1 MFLVCIFTISMS
13 KIKKNLFFLI
23 ILSLISSHGYTQTL
37 KGYVENAEDNSPIAS
52 VHVINLNQVIGVI
65 SDKKGKFEIAAKIND
80 TLYLSYLGYK
90 PIKVRVTNDLL
101 KFENFKIQLTEL
113 AYALEEV
120 IVSPYKLTGY
130 LEIDAKNIP
139 ISRSF
144 RYSIPGLPSKG
155 YEGGSRNIGAFSKIV
170 NSIFN
175 PADFLYNL
183 FGKNPKQLKKL
194 KQMKDD
200 YRIRE
205 LLASKFDRETLK
217 ELLQV
222 EKVDIDEILRN
233 CNYSDNFILTA
244 NDLQILDA
252 ISGCYEE
259 FKVLNIK

>member
-1 MFLVCIFTISMS
+1 MNKKFFFILIF
-13 KIKKNLFFLI
+13 NF
-23 ILSLISSHGYTQTL
+23 ISSYGLAQNQTFT
-37 KGYVENAEDNSPIAS
+37 GFVENAEDNSPIPS
-52 VHVINLNQVIGVI
+52 VHVINLSQVIGVI
-65 SDKKGKFEIAAKIND
+65 SDKKGKFEIPAKLND
-80 TLYLSYLGYK
+80 TLYLSYLGFK

-101 KFENFKIQLTEL
+101 KFKNSKIQLTEL

-130 LEIDAKNIP
+130 LEIDARNIP

-155 YEGGSRNIGAFSKIV
+155 YEGGSRNVGAFSKIV

-183 FGKNPKQLKKL
+183 FGKNPRQLKKL

-222 EKVDIDEILRN
+222 EKIDIDEILRN
-233 CNYSDNFILTA
+233 CNYSESFIISA

-259 FKVLNIK
+259 FKVLNRK

>member
-1 MFLVCIFTISMS
+1 MNL
-13 KIKKNLFFLI
+13 IKKNIFLHL
-23 ILSLISSHGYTQTL
+23 ILGLVSCYGFTQTKTL
-37 KGYVENAEDNSPIAS
+37 TGLVENAEDNSPIAS

-65 SDKKGKFEIAAKIND
+65 SDNEGKFKIPAKLND
-80 TLYLSYLGYK
+80 TLYFSYLGYK
-90 PIKVRVTNDLL
+90 PIKIRVTNDLL
-101 KFENFKIQLTEL
+101 KFENSKIQLTEL

-120 IVSPYKLTGY
+120 IISPYKLTGY
-130 LEIDAKNIP
+130 LEIDARNIP

-144 RYSIPGLPSKG
+144 RYSIPGLPTKG
-155 YEGGSRNIGAFSKIV
+155 YEAGSRNVGAFSKIV
-170 NSIFN
+170 SSIFN

-217 ELLQV
+217 ELLQID
-222 EKVDIDEILRN
+222 KLDIDEILRN
-233 CNYSDNFILTA
+233 CNYSDNFIITA

-259 FKVLNIK
+259 YKVLNRK

>member
-1 MFLVCIFTISMS
+1 MIMY
-13 KIKKNLFFLI
+13 KHLFFLLI
-23 ILSLISSHGYTQTL
+23 FSFITNYSLAQDQTL
-37 KGYVENAEDNSPIAS
+37 TGFVENSEDNSPIPS
-52 VHVINLNQVIGVI
+52 VHVINLSQVVGVI
-65 SDKKGKFEIAAKIND
+65 SDEKGKFEVPAKLND

-101 KFENFKIQLTEL
+101 KFKNSKIQLTEL

-130 LEIDAKNIP
+130 LEIDARNIP

-183 FGKNPKQLKKL
+183 FGKNPRQLNKL

-217 ELLQV
+217 ELLEV

-233 CNYSDNFILTA
+233 CNYSDNFILSA

-259 FKVLNIK
+259 FKVLNRK

>member
-1 MFLVCIFTISMS
+1 MIMY
-13 KIKKNLFFLI
+13 KHLFFLLI
-23 ILSLISSHGYTQTL
+23 FSFITNYSLAQDQTL
-37 KGYVENAEDNSPIAS
+37 TGFVENSEDNSPIPS
-52 VHVINLNQVIGVI
+52 VHVINLSQVVGVI
-65 SDKKGKFEIAAKIND
+65 SDEKGKFEVPAKLND

-101 KFENFKIQLTEL
+101 KFKNSKIQLTEL

-130 LEIDAKNIP
+130 LEIDARNIP

-183 FGKNPKQLKKL
+183 FGKNPRQLNKL

-233 CNYSDNFILTA
+233 CNYSDNFILSA

-259 FKVLNIK
+259 FKVLNSK

>member
-1 MFLVCIFTISMS
+1 MIMY
-13 KIKKNLFFLI
+13 KHLFFL
-23 ILSLISSHGYTQTL
+23 LIFSFVSSYGLAQDQTL
-37 KGYVENAEDNSPIAS
+37 TGFVENFEDNSPIPS
-52 VHVINLNQVIGVI
+52 VHVINLSQVVGVI
-65 SDKKGKFEIAAKIND
+65 SDEKGKFEVPAKLND

-101 KFENFKIQLTEL
+101 KFKNSKIQLTEL

-130 LEIDAKNIP
+130 LEIDARNIP

-183 FGKNPKQLKKL
+183 FGKNPRQLNKL

-233 CNYSDNFILTA
+233 CNYSDNFILSA

-259 FKVLNIK
+259 FKVLNRK

>member
-1 MFLVCIFTISMS
+1 MNIIN
-13 KIKKNLFFLI
+13 KQLFFFI
-23 ILSLISSHGYTQTL
+23 IFILTTNYGLAQNQTL
-37 KGYVENAEDNSPIAS
+37 TGFVENAEDNSPIPS
-52 VHVINLNQVIGVI
+52 VHIINLSQVVGVI
-65 SDKKGKFEIAAKIND
+65 SDKKGKFEILAKLND
-80 TLYLSYLGYK
+80 TLYISYLGFK
-90 PIKVRVTNDLL
+90 SIKVRVTNDLL
-101 KFENFKIQLTEL
+101 KFKNSKIQLTEL

-120 IVSPYKLTGY
+120 IISPYKLTGY
-130 LEIDAKNIP
+130 LEIDARNIP
-139 ISRSF
+139 ISRSL

-155 YEGGSRNIGAFSKIV
+155 YEGGSRNVGAFSKIV

-183 FGKNPKQLKKL
+183 FGKNPRQLKKL

-222 EKVDIDEILRN
+222 DKVDIDEILRN
-233 CNYSDNFILTA
+233 CNYSDNFIISA

-259 FKVLNIK
+259 FKVLNRK

>member
-1 MFLVCIFTISMS
+1 MSFKNFLSITIIFFWSLSSISQD
-13 KIKKNLFFLI
+13 N
-23 ILSLISSHGYTQTL
+23 TL
-37 KGYVENAEDNSPIAS
+37 TAYVENSADGKPISS

-65 SDKKGKFEIAAKIND
+65 SDKTGKFEIPAKVND
-80 TLYLSYLGYK
+80 TLYLSYLGFK
-90 PIKVRVTNDLL
+90 SIKVRVTNDLM
-101 KFENFKIQLTEL
+101 KFENSKIQLTEL

-139 ISRSF
+139 ISRSL
-144 RYSIPGLPSKG
+144 RYSIPGLPSRG
-155 YEGGSRNIGAFSKIV
+155 YEGGSRNIGAFSKV
-170 NSIFN
+170 LNSIFN

-183 FGKNPKQLKKL
+183 FGKNPKQLRKL

-217 ELLQV
+217 ELLQIQRI
-222 EKVDIDEILRN
+222 DIDEILRN
-233 CNYSDNFILTA
+233 CSYSENFILSA

-252 ISGCYEE
+252 ISECYEE
-259 FKVLNIK
+259 FKVLNRK

>member
-1 MFLVCIFTISMS
+1 MY
-13 KIKKNLFFLI
+13 KHLFFLLI
-23 ILSLISSHGYTQTL
+23 FSFITNYSLAQDQTL
-37 KGYVENAEDNSPIAS
+37 TGFVENSEDNSPIPS
-52 VHVINLNQVIGVI
+52 VHVINLSQVVGVI
-65 SDKKGKFEIAAKIND
+65 SDEKGKFEVPAKLND

-101 KFENFKIQLTEL
+101 KFKNSKIQLTEL

-130 LEIDAKNIP
+130 LEIDARNIP

-183 FGKNPKQLKKL
+183 FGKNPRQLNKL

-205 LLASKFDRETLK
+205 LLLSL
-217 ELLQV
+217 
-222 EKVDIDEILRN
+222 IHI
-233 CNYSDNFILTA
+233 
-244 NDLQILDA
+244 
-252 ISGCYEE
+252 
-259 FKVLNIK
+259 

>member
-1 MFLVCIFTISMS
+1 MIMY
-13 KIKKNLFFLI
+13 KHLFFLLI
-23 ILSLISSHGYTQTL
+23 FSFITNYSLAQDQTL
-37 KGYVENAEDNSPIAS
+37 TGFVENSEDNSPIPS
-52 VHVINLNQVIGVI
+52 VHVINLSQVVGVI
-65 SDKKGKFEIAAKIND
+65 SDEKGKFEVPAKLND

-101 KFENFKIQLTEL
+101 KFKNSKIQLTEL

-130 LEIDAKNIP
+130 LEIDARNIP

-155 YEGGSRNIGAFSKIV
+155 YEGGSRNVGAFSKIV

-183 FGKNPKQLKKL
+183 FGKNPRQLNKL

-222 EKVDIDEILRN
+222 EKIDIDEILRN
-233 CNYSDNFILTA
+233 SNYSDNFIISA

-259 FKVLNIK
+259 FKVLNRK

>member
-1 MFLVCIFTISMS
+1 MS

-144 RYSIPGLPSKG
+144 RYSSQVYHQRVMREGLG
-155 YEGGSRNIGAFSKIV
+155 ILE
-170 NSIFN
+170 
-175 PADFLYNL
+175 L
-183 FGKNPKQLKKL
+183 FRK
-194 KQMKDD
+194 
-200 YRIRE
+200 
-205 LLASKFDRETLK
+205 
-217 ELLQV
+217 
-222 EKVDIDEILRN
+222 
-233 CNYSDNFILTA
+233 
-244 NDLQILDA
+244 
-252 ISGCYEE
+252 
-259 FKVLNIK
+259 

>member
-1 MFLVCIFTISMS
+1 MS
-13 KIKKNLFFLI
+13 KIKKNLFILI
-23 ILSLISSHGYTQTL
+23 ILSLISSHGYTQTQTL
-37 KGYVENAEDNSPIAS
+37 KGYVENAEDNYPIAS

-65 SDKKGKFEIAAKIND
+65 SDKKGKFEIAAKLND

-101 KFENFKIQLTEL
+101 KFENSKIQLTEL

-130 LEIDAKNIP
+130 LEIDARNIP

-155 YEGGSRNIGAFSKIV
+155 YEGGSRNVGAFSKIV

-222 EKVDIDEILRN
+222 EKVEIDEILRN

-259 FKVLNIK
+259 FKVLNRK